1 MLGDTPG
8 MSDIAISTTGLTR
21 DFGRNRAVDDLS
33 LEVAA
38 GTIFGFLGP
47 NGAGKTTTIR
57 LLLGL
62 LEPTAGAARV
72 LGFDVA
78 TEPDRVRGGCGSLLE
93 QHGIYDRLTLTDNLE
108 YHGRIWGMDEGH
120 RRRRTEELLRHF
132 NLWDERGQLARTL
145 SRGMKQKL
153 AVARALFGRPPLVF
167 LDEPTAGLDP
177 IAAAALR
184 EDLAVLGASD
194 GVTIFLTTH
203 NLVEAEKLC
212 SQVGVIRSG
221 RMLAVGSPREL
232 RDRQGAPRLEIAGSG
247 FTEEILARLRA
258 RPEVA
263 AVTAAAGRLT
273 IDLNED
279 AEAAPLVGLIV
290 SAGGNVEQVARD
302 TASLEDA
309 FLGLVLE
316 EDE

>member
-1 MLGDTPG
+1 MT
-8 MSDIAISTTGLTR
+8 DIAISTSGLTR

-33 LEVAA
+33 LEVPA

-47 NGAGKTTTIR
+47 NGSGKTTTIR

-62 LEPTAGAARV
+62 LEPTAGSARV

-78 TEPDRVRGGCGSLLE
+78 TEPDRVRAGCGSLLE
-93 QHGIYDRLTLTDNLE
+93 QHGIYDRLTVAGNLE
-108 YHGRIWGMDEGH
+108 FHGRIWGLTESE
-120 RRRRTEELLRHF
+120 RSARTEELLRHF
-132 NLWDERGQLARTL
+132 NLWDERGQLAHSL

-153 AVARALFGRPPLVF
+153 AIARALLGRPPLVF

-184 EDLAVLGASD
+184 EDLAVLGAGE

-212 SQVGVIRSG
+212 SQVAVIRSG
-221 RMLAVGSPREL
+221 RMLAVGSPGEL
-232 RDRQGAPRLEIAGSG
+232 RDRQGAPRVEIIGGG
-247 FTEEILARLRA
+247 FSDEILAGLRA

-263 AVTAAAGRLT
+263 AVTVEDGRLL
-273 IDLNED
+273 IDLTGDSEV
-279 AEAAPLVGLIV
+279 APLVGLIV
-290 SAGGNVEQVARD
+290 NGGGSVEQAAKD
-302 TASLEDA
+302 TASLEEV
-309 FLGLVLE
+309 FLALVE
-316 EDE
+316 EDSE